1 MGSKGMRNF
10 RSIKGGGDG
19 GSSTPAEILRA
30 VHAAQGKGCLIGSQV
45 HIGYVSGTIIG
56 YNIATSGCFQ
66 GQEFPLVVATDYGI
80 AKFSLAEIGL
90 D

>member
-1 MGSKGMRNF
+1 MRNF
-10 RSIKGGGDG
+10 RSVTGGGDG
-19 GSSTPAEILRA
+19 SGSAPAGILVA
-30 VHAAQGKGCLIGSQV
+30 VQAARDKGCLIGRQV

-56 YNIATSGCFQ
+56 YNISTSGCFQ
-66 GQEFPLVVATDYGI
+66 GQEFPLLVATDYGI